1 MAAMTSS
8 AATAL
13 RMGLPNVVR
22 IASPSPCRLTT
33 PRRALISCKIIVAT
47 MANTNVQ
54 SNAYP
59 YPAPATLAVVTVP
72 GPINAAATSSP
83 GPRFLSLRTSLVMFP
98 FPSVC

>member
-1 MAAMTSS
+1 M
-8 AATAL
+8 
-13 RMGLPNVVR
+13 
-22 IASPSPCRLTT
+22 
-33 PRRALISCKIIVAT
+33 IVAT

-83 GPRFLSLRTSLVMFP
+83 GPRFLSLRTILVMLP
-98 FPSVC
+98 FPSVCYQTYSSGKLGSPRIKIAYCAVPAN